1 MSNKLPGTN
10 KHLQLSDGSE
20 NKIIMNTKFHI
31 TSLKEIIAL
40 GVLGIAGNIAVF
52 ILPVIVGAL
61 VDYVNLSIQQASYV
75 ASADMFGLGIG
86 TFAWSRFILTSNW
99 RIFAF
104 ASAVLLFLGNV
115 SCGLSDTFLAVG
127 LSRFVAGI
135 GAGLM
140 LTIGVSGLAQTA
152 NPDRVM
158 GLFGMVI
165 TAVAALCLYTIPFL
179 LVESGSKGMFFA
191 LAGFACLGSV
201 SCWFIPKFSLVKDKS
216 IGKESP
222 DDNIPSSSH
231 ASILNHAVTLCGVF
245 LVFFCM
251 SLYLVYLERVGVSNG
266 FVVSQISVGLGTA
279 QFTGVFGAMT
289 AAIISTRFGNR
300 MFPMMFAIALPL
312 LGAVVIATTSSFSLF
327 LASASALIFCWSMLY
342 PYVIGLLISL
352 DVTAKLVAYALVA
365 MTFSKSLSPILGA
378 FLVTETDFSTAYWFC
393 AGGFAFSAVLF
404 LPAIIISDKNLK
416 QNIQE
421 KMR

>member
-1 MSNKLPGTN
+1 
-10 KHLQLSDGSE
+10 
-20 NKIIMNTKFHI
+20 MNNNFHI

-40 GVLGIAGNIAVF
+40 GVLGVAGNIAVF

-86 TFAWSRFILTSNW
+86 TLAWSRFILTSNW

-115 SCGLSDTFLAVG
+115 FCGISDTFLAVG

-140 LTIGVSGLAQTA
+140 LTICVSGLAQTA

-158 GLFGMVI
+158 GLFGMVV
-165 TAVAALCLYTIPFL
+165 TAVAALCLFIFPFL
-179 LVESGSKGMFFA
+179 LVESGYKGMFFA

-201 SCWFIPKFSLVKDKS
+201 SCWFIPKFSLVKDNSKGNKVPEEKIKS
-216 IGKESP
+216 STHT
-222 DDNIPSSSH
+222 SL
-231 ASILNHAVTLCGVF
+231 LNRTVTLFGVF

-251 SLYLVYLERVGVSNG
+251 SLFLVYLERVGVTNG

-279 QFTGVFGAMT
+279 QFTGVLGAMT
-289 AAIISTRFGNR
+289 AAIISTRFENR
-300 MFPMMFAIALPL
+300 IFPMMFAIAMPL
-312 LGAVVIATTSSFSLF
+312 LGAIVIATTSSFSLF
-327 LASASALIFCWSMLY
+327 LVSASALIFCWSMLY

-352 DVTAKLVAYALVA
+352 DVTAKLVTYALVA

-378 FLVTETDFSTAYWFC
+378 FLVTETNFSPAYWFC
-393 AGGFAFSAVLF
+393 AAGFVCSAILF
-404 LPAIIISDKNLK
+404 LPAIIISDKDLK
-416 QNIQE
+416 KFTRSNALI
-421 KMR
+421 